1 MSPLN
6 PQTNLKVLRSAH
18 AQTLQA
24 NILNL
29 DQKAS
34 TSFEMHFLAKVPRAN
49 GLKLHRKEKSG
60 NKDLRSHLVLRMELR
75 TSLRDRL
82 TLTDCAYPCPWLIM
96 MHNKK
101 L

>member
-6 PQTNLKVLRSAH
+6 PKTNLKLLLYAD

-24 NILNL
+24 NILHL

-49 GLKLHRKEKSG
+49 GLKLHGKEKSG

-75 TSLRDRL
+75 ISLREGL
-82 TLTDCAYPCPWLIM
+82 TLIDCTYLV
-96 MHNKK
+96 HG
-101 L
+101 